1 MSPLFQKIYN
11 CLPCFRKC
19 TTVSCFRIYAIVSL
33 VSENIQLSP
42 LFQKIYN
49 CIPCSR
55 KCRTV
60 SCFRKCTTVS
70 CFRKYTIVSLVSENV
85 ELSLV
90 SENVQLSL
98 VSENIQLSPL
108 FQKIYNCLP
117 LKFHVNQACTPIKS
131 EVIKQHNGKN
141 KLKYNVTKHG
151 IQENHLTMQLSPLF
165 QKIYNCLPCFR
176 KCRTSLVSENVQLSL
191 VSENIQLSALFQ
203 KIYNCLPLKFHVNQA
218 CTPIKSEVI
227 KQHNGKNKLK
237 YNVTKHGIQENH
249 LNNLL
254 GSDRIYV
261 QS

>member
-1 MSPLFQKIYN
+1 MQVPPLFQKIYN
-11 CLPCFRKC
+11 CLPCFRKY
-19 TTVSCFRIYAIVSL
+19 TIVSL
-33 VSENIQLSP
+33 VSENVQLSLVSEYMQLSP

-49 CIPCSR
+49 CLP
-55 KCRTV
+55 
-60 SCFRKCTTVS
+60 

-108 FQKIYNCLP
+108 FQIIYNCLP
-117 LKFHVNQACTPIKS
+117 LKFHVNQACTKS

-151 IQENHLTMQLSPLF
+151 IQENHLDSM
-165 QKIYNCLPCFR
+165 
-176 KCRTSLVSENVQLSL
+176 
-191 VSENIQLSALFQ
+191 
-203 KIYNCLPLKFHVNQA
+203 
-218 CTPIKSEVI
+218 
-227 KQHNGKNKLK
+227 
-237 YNVTKHGIQENH
+237 
-249 LNNLL
+249 L